1 MGAFGFFETA
11 AATATTTTTTTTT
24 TATATATATT
34 ATNYSD
40 SYSNPLSLTVPKIPT
55 RDKKSD
61 TQNP

>member
-11 AATATTTTTTTTT
+11 AATTTTTTTT